1 MSNEIMSNS
10 AVMETENGNQIR
22 RIPIRSNSNLV
33 SSGFAVRTPLWA
45 GLGTCVDNAPTIE
58 DAISMAGL
66 NWIAEERPLYHRAN
80 EVFDVDKND
89 FDYQYEE
96 VKTHKLIVRSDTN
109 SILGVVGKTYTP
121 VQNSEAFSFF
131 DNLIENKSVS
141 LETAGS
147 CFNGK
152 KIWVLAKINNST
164 KEVIKEDAL
173 NSYLLFSNSHDGSM
187 GVRILF
193 TPIRVVCYNTLKL
206 ALSEATGNE
215 VMKRALKIYHTKNV
229 LNVIEA
235 SKEVINVVNQTF
247 DGSIDVFKRMASTK
261 MIETEF
267 ETYVDKVLGIVQ
279 KEPTNDEEAEEKVRK
294 NHRKELVKQCYE
306 TGYGSDI
313 NGVKGTL
320 WGAYN
325 AITEY
330 VDYYRGKEG
339 DNRLSGSWFGTG
351 AAMKVKAYV
360 EAENILRAA

>member
-10 AVMETENGNQIR
+10 AIVETDNENATR
-22 RIPIRSNSNLV
+22 RIPVRRTSNLV
-33 SSGFAVRTPLWA
+33 SSGFAVRTPLWG
-45 GLGTCVDNAPTIE
+45 GLGVCVETAPTIE
-58 DAISMAGL
+58 NAIEMAGL
-66 NWIAEERPLYHRAN
+66 NWVAEERPLYHRAN

-96 VKTHKLIVRSDTN
+96 VKTHKLMVRSDN
-109 SILGVVGKTYTP
+109 NKILGVVGKTYTP

-147 CFNGK
+147 CFGGK

-164 KEVIKEDAL
+164 KEVVKEDPL

-193 TPIRVVCYNTLKL
+193 TPIRVVCYNTLKV
-206 ALSEATGNE
+206 ALSESTGNE
-215 VMKRALKIYHTKNV
+215 VMRRALKIYHTKNV
-229 LNVIEA
+229 LNVIDA
-235 SKEVINVVNQTF
+235 SKEVINLVNQTF
-247 DGSIDVFKRMASTK
+247 DGSVEVFKQMAKTK

-279 KEPTNDEEAEEKVRK
+279 KEPKNDEEAEEKVRK
-294 NHRKELVKQCYE
+294 NHRKELVRNCYE
-306 TGYGSDI
+306 SGYGSDI
-313 NGVKGTL
+313 SGVKGTL

-330 VDYYRGKEG
+330 VDYFKGKEG

-351 AAMKVKAYV
+351 AAMKVKAYI
-360 EAENILRAA
+360 EAENILKAA

>member
-1 MSNEIMSNS
+1 
-10 AVMETENGNQIR
+10 MEMTTDIATREENGITEVR
-22 RIPIRSNSNLV
+22 MRAGRSNLV

-45 GLGTCVDNAPTIE
+45 GLGTCVDSAPTIE
-58 DAISMAGL
+58 DAIKLAGL
-66 NWIAEERPLYHRAN
+66 DWTAEKRPLFYRDN
-80 EVFDVDKND
+80 EIYDVEKET
-89 FDYQYEE
+89 FDYEYKEIHSHML
-96 VKTHKLIVRSDTN
+96 TVRSDN
-109 SILGVVGKTYTP
+109 NKILGVVGRNYTP
-121 VQNSEAFSFF
+121 VQNIEAFKFF

-147 CFNGK
+147 CFDGK
-152 KIWVLAKINNST
+152 KIWVLARVNNQT
-164 KEVIKEDAL
+164 KEVIKNDPL

-187 GVRILF
+187 GVRIMF
-193 TPIRVVCYNTLKL
+193 TPIRVVCYNTLKM

-215 VMKRALKIYHTKNV
+215 VMRKALKIYHTRNV
-229 LNVIEA
+229 LNVIDA
-235 SKEVINVVNQTF
+235 SKEVVNVVNRTF
-247 DGSIDVFKRMASTK
+247 DGSIEVFKQMAKTK

-267 ETYVDKVLGIVQ
+267 ETYVDKVLGIFQ
-279 KEPTNDEEAEEKVRK
+279 KEPKNEEEEEEKVRK
-294 NHRKELVKQCYE
+294 NFRKELVKSCYE

-313 NGVKGTL
+313 QGVKGTL

-330 VDYYRGKEG
+330 VDYYKGKEG